1 AVFYGAGAVRGFATD
16 ALFDRGIRLSSANAA
31 NAIPVAELTVGSLAL
46 MLVGGVYIGAHLP
59 GEVPLL
65 VPAAL
70 LLVGGVLTAAALGL
84 MVRIPDFARG
94 TFLQVARWALLAYLV
109 IAGLLA
115 YVFIRDG
122 ARGSMLLVLGAT
134 LFLFAV
140 DVPTVMAFTVARYD
154 QRGRSEGPVAR

>member
-1 AVFYGAGAVRGFATD
+1 MKASDVTIQGQGDLQDVLSR
-16 ALFDRGIRLSSANAA
+16 RLP
-31 NAIPVAELTVGSLAL
+31 PVAELTVGSLAL

-59 GEVPLL
+59 GNVPLL

-70 LLVGGVLTAAALGL
+70 LVGGGVLTGAALGL
-84 MVRIPDFARG
+84 MMRIPGFPHGA
-94 TFLQVARWALLAYLV
+94 FLQVARWALLAYLV

-122 ARGSMLLVLGAT
+122 ARGSMLLILVAT

-140 DVPTVMAFTVARYD
+140 DVPTVMAFTVARY
-154 QRGRSEGPVAR
+154 QEPGRSDGAAGR

>member
-1 AVFYGAGAVRGFATD
+1 MEAGDLKVQGPGDPQDVLNRHVP
-16 ALFDRGIRLSSANAA
+16 
-31 NAIPVAELTVGSLAL
+31 PVAELTVGSLAL

-59 GEVPLL
+59 GNVPLL

-70 LLVGGVLTAAALGL
+70 LVGGGVLTAAALGL
-84 MVRIPDFARG
+84 MMRIPDFAHG

-122 ARGSMLLVLGAT
+122 ARGSMLLILVAT

-140 DVPTVMAFTVARYD
+140 DVPTVMAFTVARYHEP
-154 QRGRSEGPVAR
+154 GRSDKAAGR